1 MLAALARQCA
11 KPRIPPFR
19 YFDPC
24 RSFGAGDVLS
34 TANGDLHERLPMKKS
49 SYSPAELNEGFVV
62 AITIEAKEGQADA
75 VGAILGGLVA
85 PTLAEPGVKLFIPYR
100 SPTNPLLF
108 FLFELYLNEDGWRAH
123 QETEH
128 FKAAIKELVPRAA
141 RRERIPFLPYTAV

>member
-1 MLAALARQCA
+1 M
-11 KPRIPPFR
+11 KGTP
-19 YFDPC
+19 
-24 RSFGAGDVLS
+24 V
-34 TANGDLHERLPMKKS
+34 KKS
-49 SYSPAELNEGFVV
+49 SYSPAELNDGFVV
-62 AITIEAKEGQADA
+62 AITIEAKDGQADA

-128 FKAAIKELVPRAA
+128 FKAAIKELVPCAA
-141 RRERIPFLPYTAV
+141 RRERIPFVPYTAV